1 MTLNFDICLWGIEM
15 TLLNYLR
22 RRLVCRN
29 FRTYFLLVI
38 GICFICQSLLV
49 YYLLTKVNET
59 EGPTEF
65 GPSNGQNHQV
75 QLDKLEGN
83 HSKCSLGKTALS
95 AIRRATSEKC
105 KEELSDIACRLKN
118 HQLVPERYYNLLFF
132 NYLNFICHC
141 INFKIFSS

>member
-1 MTLNFDICLWGIEM
+1 MTLNFEICLWGIEM

-22 RRLVCRN
+22 RRLVCRH

-75 QLDKLEGN
+75 QN
-83 HSKCSLGKTALS
+83 QNQTKCSLGKTALS
-95 AIRRATSEKC
+95 AVRRAATEKC

-118 HQLVPERYYNLLFF
+118 NQLVPER
-132 NYLNFICHC
+132 
-141 INFKIFSS
+141 

>member
-15 TLLNYLR
+15 TFLNYLR

-75 QLDKLEGN
+75 QFDKLEGN
-83 HSKCSLGKTALS
+83 HSKCSPSKTALS
-95 AIRRATSEKC
+95 AIKRATSEKC

-118 HQLVPERYYNLLFF
+118 HQLVPERYYN
-132 NYLNFICHC
+132 
-141 INFKIFSS
+141 